1 MTTFSGLKEI
11 AVQIAGDEVDLLLAR
26 QIGELIARRGNEE
39 TTLVAWNDSLRNV
52 HSPQCLHCE
61 IKGEPGWE
69 IYGRNHGG
77 RLELMRSDE
86 EGSEFMLHL
95 PRELAG
101 IAPEP
106 LAATAP

>member
-69 IYGRNHGG
+69 VYGRNHGG
-77 RLELMRSDE
+77 RLRITVNNEAIVLIFS
-86 EGSEFMLHL
+86 
-95 PRELAG
+95 
-101 IAPEP
+101 
-106 LAATAP
+106 